1 MITAIVE
8 GNRRKYVLSW
18 PLGVG
23 SKYSKQP
30 KTANQDGHSRFCNAM
45 FGYDAR
51 NISPKV
57 IEVLIPVIPN
67 GHC

>member
-1 MITAIVE
+1 MYRAGCWRSAVNT
-8 GNRRKYVLSW
+8 R
-18 PLGVG
+18 
-23 SKYSKQP
+23 KQP

-57 IEVLIPVIPN
+57 IEVLIPDIPN